1 MKQFKNLF
9 SIIIMENQ
17 IKQKIKSKYFAFS
30 KWQQNHFRIKVTGI
44 YLLQKIKQIK
54 EIIKTNKKLKKY
66 TNMIQTIKNKGT
78 QIGRDATKPI
88 SPAIKFI
95 CGLIV
100 LSAFFTASGNTLS
113 AGSFSP
119 RAIDGVKAQEAIE
132 TIQTVE
138 LAPTEPCQNMELAE
152 EVSCLAELIKQ

>member
-17 IKQKIKSKYFAFS
+17 IKQTIKSKYFAFS

-54 EIIKTNKKLKKY
+54 QLIKNINKNKY
-66 TNMIQTIKNKGT
+66 INMIQTITKTTKN
-78 QIGRDATKPI
+78 IGREIVKPV

-113 AGSFSP
+113 AGGFSP
-119 RAIDGVKAQEAIE
+119 RSIDGVKAQEAIE

-152 EVSCLAELIKQ
+152 EVACLAELIKQ

>member
-9 SIIIMENQ
+9 SIIIKENK
-17 IKQKIKSKYFAFS
+17 IKQTIKSKYFAFC
-30 KWQQNHFRIKVTGI
+30 KWQQNHFRVKVTGI

-54 EIIKTNKKLKKY
+54 QILKTNKY
-66 TNMIQTIKNKGT
+66 TNMIKTITNQGKKV
-78 QIGRDATKPI
+78 GREVVKPI
-88 SPAIKFI
+88 SPALKFI

-119 RAIDGVKAQEAIE
+119 RSIDGVKAQEAIE
-132 TIQTVE
+132 MIQTVE
-138 LAPTEPCQNMELAE
+138 LAPTEPCQGLELAE
-152 EVSCLAELIKQ
+152 EVACLAELIKQ